1 MHNLHSMQRCDTC
14 GRAQGDL
21 LKPDLHAAG
30 AAVLLSALVHG
41 HSDDNPKYKFTKTDD
56 GRPAVTS
63 TARVDML
70 LRDKG
75 MEPVPIIPMDRI
87 LGLLTVLGMQLNTHY
102 MHLEEFK
109 MCRELATDLFS
120 ILDNDDEQ

>member
-102 MHLEEFK
+102 MHLDEFK

-120 ILDNDDEQ
+120 ILDNDDDQ

>member
-1 MHNLHSMQRCDTC
+1 MHNLHSMQRCDSC

-30 AAVLLSALVHG
+30 AAILLSALVHG
-41 HSDDNPKYKFTKTDD
+41 HSDDNPKYKFTTTDD

-63 TARVDML
+63 TARVDKL
-70 LRDKG
+70 LADKG
-75 MEPVPIIPMDRI
+75 MDPVPIIPMDRV

-102 MHLEEFK
+102 MHLDEFK
-109 MCRELATDLFS
+109 MCRALATDLFS
-120 ILDNDDEQ
+120 ILEYDDEQ

>member
-56 GRPAVTS
+56 GKPAVTS

-75 MEPVPIIPMDRI
+75 MDPVPIIPMDRI

-102 MHLEEFK
+102 MHLDEFK

-120 ILDNDDEQ
+120 ILDSDDEQ

>member
-56 GRPAVTS
+56 GKPAVTS

-75 MEPVPIIPMDRI
+75 MDPVPIIPMDRI

>member
-1 MHNLHSMQRCDTC
+1 MHNLHSMQRCDSC

-102 MHLEEFK
+102 MHLEEFQ

>member
-1 MHNLHSMQRCDTC
+1 MHNLHSMQRCDSC

-75 MEPVPIIPMDRI
+75 MDPVPIIPMDRI

>member
-56 GRPAVTS
+56 GKPAVTS

-75 MEPVPIIPMDRI
+75 MDPVPIIPMDRI

-102 MHLEEFK
+102 MHLDEFK
-109 MCRELATDLFS
+109 RCRELATDLFS
-120 ILDNDDEQ
+120 ILDSDDDQ

>member
-41 HSDDNPKYKFTKTDD
+41 HSDDKPKYKFTKTDD
-56 GRPAVTS
+56 GKPAVTS

-75 MEPVPIIPMDRI
+75 MDPVPIIPMDRI

>member
-75 MEPVPIIPMDRI
+75 MDPVPIIPMDRI